1 MEGRKT
7 KTILLKSLSA
17 AEEEKWVVIAET
29 EINDHLYDPLRSP
42 FFFLLLHLPL
52 YSYFFFLK

>member
-29 EINDHLYDPLRSP
+29 EINDHLYDPMRSP
-42 FFFLLLHLPL
+42 FFF
-52 YSYFFFLK
+52 FFFIFLYIVIFFT